1 MIITIMEVM
10 TAKVIIISNNN
21 SNINSGDN
29 INIGIELKNWNQIE
43 IRKMK

>member
-29 INIGIELKNWNQIE
+29 INIGIELKNWNQIK

>member
-1 MIITIMEVM
+1 MEVM

-29 INIGIELKNWNQIE
+29 INIGIELKNWNQVE

>member
-29 INIGIELKNWNQIE
+29 INIGIELKKWNQIE

>member
-29 INIGIELKNWNQIE
+29 INIGIELKNWNQVE